1 METLLLAMIQASG
14 EAAPQ
19 RGNPLF
25 SMLPLVILFFLFWIM
40 IIVPQRRQAKAHLEM
55 VQALGKGDE
64 VITAGGIIGVITGVR
79 DDRVEVR
86 SGSSTVVVERSKIAR
101 RAGDPVPPVNKG

>member
-1 METLLLAMIQASG
+1 MEILLFAMIQA

-40 IIVPQRRQAKAHLEM
+40 IIVPQRRQAKSHLEM

-64 VITAGGIIGVITGVR
+64 VVTAGGIIGVITGVR

-101 RAGDPVPPVNKG
+101 RAGDPVPPVVKA